1 MLLQLARDLTNF
13 VYPPFCVC
21 CRSVKDED
29 RAAFCADCEAELS
42 ALSGTTAC
50 PRCASPIPAGSAC
63 PFCGGA
69 GIHPFGRIAAFAPFR
84 EPLRKMIHEVKF
96 HHRWP
101 LAETLAKRMLDQER
115 VRELLDQ
122 TDVLIPVPLHWSRQ
136 ISRGYNQADS
146 LARGLAR
153 HRRGLVVAHAIV
165 RLKNTSAQT
174 TVRSVVD
181 RADNLR
187 FAFGL
192 VDPAPIGGK
201 RIALVDD
208 VMTTGATLKAA
219 ARAVQQASPAG
230 INAIVLAVADAR
242 RRDFQAV

>member
-1 MLLQLARDLTNF
+1 VLLQLARDLTNF
-13 VYPPFCVC
+13 IYPPFCVC
-21 CRSVKDED
+21 CRAVKVENG
-29 RAAFCADCEAELS
+29 AAFCADCESELS
-42 ALSGTTAC
+42 ALADGTAC
-50 PRCASPIPAGSAC
+50 QRCASPIPAGSAC

-101 LAETLAKRMLDQER
+101 LAETLANRMLAQER
-115 VRELLDQ
+115 VRELLDE
-122 TDVLIPVPLHWSRQ
+122 TEVLIPVPLHWSRQ

-153 HRRGLVVAHAIV
+153 HRRELVVAHAIV

-174 TVRSVVD
+174 TVRSTAD

-192 VDPAPIGGK
+192 IDPAPITGK

-219 ARAVQQASPAG
+219 ARALAEASPAG
-230 INAIVLAVADAR
+230 INAIVLAVADPR
-242 RRDFQAV
+242 RRDFQGV

>member
-1 MLLQLARDLTNF
+1 MVHD
-13 VYPPFCVC
+13 
-21 CRSVKDED
+21 
-29 RAAFCADCEAELS
+29 
-42 ALSGTTAC
+42 
-50 PRCASPIPAGSAC
+50 
-63 PFCGGA
+63 
-69 GIHPFGRIAAFAPFR
+69 
-84 EPLRKMIHEVKF
+84 VKF

-101 LAETLAKRMLDQER
+101 LAETLANRMLAQER
-115 VRELLDQ
+115 IRELLDE
-122 TDVLIPVPLHWSRQ
+122 TEVLIPVPLHWSRQ

-153 HRRGLVVAHAIV
+153 HRRELLVAHPII

-174 TVRSVVD
+174 TVRSVAD

-192 VDPAPIGGK
+192 VDPAPIRGK

-219 ARAVQQASPAG
+219 ARALEDASPAS
-230 INAIVLAVADAR
+230 INAIVLAVADPR